1 MTFWLIVYLFTSDG
15 EFLEKSSYEA
25 ASKEQCIQ
33 MAGDEARKL
42 VNSRVQSQ
50 FYCVSDDHYNG
61 RSVDEDVPLD

>member
-1 MTFWLIVYLFTSDG
+1 MTFGLIIFLFSSDG

-25 ASKEQCIQ
+25 ASKEQCIV

-42 VNSRVQSQ
+42 VNTQTQMQ

-61 RSVDEDVPLD
+61 RSVDENIPLD